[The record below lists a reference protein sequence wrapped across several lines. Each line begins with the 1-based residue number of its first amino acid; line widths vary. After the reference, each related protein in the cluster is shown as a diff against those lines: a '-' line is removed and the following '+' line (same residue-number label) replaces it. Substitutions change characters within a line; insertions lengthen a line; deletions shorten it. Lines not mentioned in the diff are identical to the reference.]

1 MKEITIYTLN
11 YCPYCHK
18 AVTTLQEQGIEFKNI
33 DATQNED
40 EISRALKEKY
50 KIYGEVTY
58 PQIIV
63 EGKRIGGN
71 DDLQQTLQN
80 GTFDKI
86 FR

>member
-1 MKEITIYTLN
+1 MKDIVVYTLD

-18 AVTTLQEQGIEFKNI
+18 AISTLKEQNVEFRNI
-33 DATQNED
+33 DATENEE

-58 PQIIV
+58 PRIIV
-63 EGKRIGGN
+63 EGKCIGGN
-71 DDLQQTLQN
+71 DDLQQIIQN
-80 GTFDKI
+80 GTFDNI